1 MKYLINGIVDI
12 IKLGMIL
19 FAVFYAFE
27 SGIVDYIVNLF
38 RWYGIRYNMCNWVC
52 IPNM

>member
-1 MKYLINGIVDI
+1 MYKAFGGENKKINNDMKYLINGIVDI

-19 FAVFYAFE
+19 FAVFYTFE

-38 RWYGIRYNMCNWVC
+38 K
-52 IPNM
+52 

>member
-19 FAVFYAFE
+19 FAIIYFVEYGLLE
-27 SGIVDYIVNLF
+27 HIINLF
-38 RWYGIRYNMCNWVC
+38 K
-52 IPNM
+52 